1 MTQPSHDDVTRAR
14 LIPPVPVAVA
24 PMAGGPSTP
33 ELVAA
38 VVGAGGGGF
47 LAGGMRTAAQMR
59 AQVDA
64 LRALLGAEGPDR
76 WGVNLFV
83 PDAVNTAIPDA
94 ARTEAARS
102 ARTAA
107 VAAYRADL
115 TADGAADLPTAAD
128 VVPDP
133 DAERAD
139 FDALLT
145 AAEEQAWPLVSF
157 TFGLPAADV
166 FARLAAA
173 GIPAGATVTDATE
186 ARAALEHGAAF
197 LVVQGHRAGG
207 HRGTSDPAAEP
218 TRAELPTV
226 LAAVR
231 DVVGTGAASA
241 APVVAAGG
249 VGTAE
254 EILYLLGILLHPS
267 NQDIPFPLVFT
278 GPASS
283 AEYFEK
289 IDEFLVYTLGE
300 EIRRFYTIITGDP
313 TAVAR
318 TMRDG
323 IQQISEFRRQH
334 QDAFYYNW
342 RLTIAREFQAPFE
355 PTHEAMR
362 SLALHR
368 QQPTHELAANL
379 RRAFSGIVA
388 GNVKEP
394 GIRAIE
400 AHGPFELTAEP
411 ELMQRLDALLSSFVA
426 QGRMKLDGQPYTPC
440 YVLK

>member
-47 LAGGMRTAAQMR
+47 LAGGMRTATQMR
-59 AQVDA
+59 EQVDA

-83 PDAVNTAIPDA
+83 PDAVNTAIPAA
-94 ARTEAARS
+94 ARTEAARA
-102 ARTAA
+102 ARAAA

-133 DAERAD
+133 DAERVD

-207 HRGTSDPAAEP
+207 HRGTSD
-218 TRAELPTV
+218 
-226 LAAVR
+226 
-231 DVVGTGAASA
+231 
-241 APVVAAGG
+241 
-249 VGTAE
+249 
-254 EILYLLGILLHPS
+254 
-267 NQDIPFPLVFT
+267 
-278 GPASS
+278 
-283 AEYFEK
+283 
-289 IDEFLVYTLGE
+289 
-300 EIRRFYTIITGDP
+300 
-313 TAVAR
+313 
-318 TMRDG
+318 
-323 IQQISEFRRQH
+323 
-334 QDAFYYNW
+334 
-342 RLTIAREFQAPFE
+342 
-355 PTHEAMR
+355 
-362 SLALHR
+362 
-368 QQPTHELAANL
+368 
-379 RRAFSGIVA
+379 
-388 GNVKEP
+388 
-394 GIRAIE
+394 
-400 AHGPFELTAEP
+400 
-411 ELMQRLDALLSSFVA
+411 
-426 QGRMKLDGQPYTPC
+426 
-440 YVLK
+440 

>member
-1 MTQPSHDDVTRAR
+1 MTQPFPRDDVTRAR

-47 LAGGMRTAAQMR
+47 LAGGMRTATQMR
-59 AQVDA
+59 EQVDA

-83 PDAVNTAIPDA
+83 PDAVNTAIPAA
-94 ARTEAARS
+94 ARTEAARA
-102 ARTAA
+102 ARAAA

-133 DAERAD
+133 DAERVD

-197 LVVQGHRAGG
+197 LVVQG
-207 HRGTSDPAAEP
+207 
-218 TRAELPTV
+218 
-226 LAAVR
+226 
-231 DVVGTGAASA
+231 
-241 APVVAAGG
+241 
-249 VGTAE
+249 
-254 EILYLLGILLHPS
+254 
-267 NQDIPFPLVFT
+267 
-278 GPASS
+278 
-283 AEYFEK
+283 
-289 IDEFLVYTLGE
+289 
-300 EIRRFYTIITGDP
+300 
-313 TAVAR
+313 
-318 TMRDG
+318 
-323 IQQISEFRRQH
+323 
-334 QDAFYYNW
+334 
-342 RLTIAREFQAPFE
+342 
-355 PTHEAMR
+355 
-362 SLALHR
+362 
-368 QQPTHELAANL
+368 
-379 RRAFSGIVA
+379 
-388 GNVKEP
+388 
-394 GIRAIE
+394 
-400 AHGPFELTAEP
+400 
-411 ELMQRLDALLSSFVA
+411 
-426 QGRMKLDGQPYTPC
+426 
-440 YVLK
+440 

>member
-1 MTQPSHDDVTRAR
+1 MTQPSHPDDVTRAR

-107 VAAYRADL
+107 VAAYRAGL
-115 TADGAADLPTAAD
+115 TADGAAGLPTAAD

-186 ARAALEHGAAF
+186 ARAALDHGAAF

-241 APVVAAGG
+241 MPV
-249 VGTAE
+249 
-254 EILYLLGILLHPS
+254 
-267 NQDIPFPLVFT
+267 
-278 GPASS
+278 
-283 AEYFEK
+283 
-289 IDEFLVYTLGE
+289 
-300 EIRRFYTIITGDP
+300 
-313 TAVAR
+313 
-318 TMRDG
+318 
-323 IQQISEFRRQH
+323 
-334 QDAFYYNW
+334 
-342 RLTIAREFQAPFE
+342 
-355 PTHEAMR
+355 
-362 SLALHR
+362 
-368 QQPTHELAANL
+368 
-379 RRAFSGIVA
+379 
-388 GNVKEP
+388 
-394 GIRAIE
+394 
-400 AHGPFELTAEP
+400 
-411 ELMQRLDALLSSFVA
+411 
-426 QGRMKLDGQPYTPC
+426 
-440 YVLK
+440 

>member
-1 MTQPSHDDVTRAR
+1 MTQPSHPDDVTRAR

-241 APVVAAGG
+241 VPVVAAGG

-254 EILYLLGILLHPS
+254 DVRALLTAGADAVSAGTAFLLTPEAG
-267 NQDIPFPLVFT
+267 T
-278 GPASS
+278 S
-283 AEYFEK
+283 AAH
-289 IDEFLVYTLGE
+289 
-300 EIRRFYTIITGDP
+300 RA
-313 TAVAR
+313 AVAACAAGTRFSADDGRAR
-318 TMRDG
+318 T
-323 IQQISEFRRQH
+323 
-334 QDAFYYNW
+334 A
-342 RLTIAREFQAPFE
+342 LTRAYTGRWA
-355 PTHEAMR
+355 R
-362 SLALHR
+362 SLATAFMAEH
-368 QQPTHELAANL
+368 PDAPAAYPEVNVLTKGL
-379 RRAFSGIVA
+379 RAAAAAA
-388 GNVKEP
+388 GDLERVHLWA
-394 GIRAIE
+394 GTE
-400 AHGPFELTAEP
+400 AHRVREAPAA
-411 ELMQRLDALLSSFVA
+411 D
-426 QGRMKLDGQPYTPC
+426 
-440 YVLK
+440 VLASLAP

>member
-1 MTQPSHDDVTRAR
+1 MTQPSHPDDVTRAR

-107 VAAYRADL
+107 VAAYRAGL
-115 TADGAADLPTAAD
+115 TADGAAGLPTAAD

-186 ARAALEHGAAF
+186 ARAALDHG
-197 LVVQGHRAGG
+197 L
-207 HRGTSDPAAEP
+207 
-218 TRAELPTV
+218 
-226 LAAVR
+226 
-231 DVVGTGAASA
+231 
-241 APVVAAGG
+241 
-249 VGTAE
+249 
-254 EILYLLGILLHPS
+254 
-267 NQDIPFPLVFT
+267 
-278 GPASS
+278 
-283 AEYFEK
+283 
-289 IDEFLVYTLGE
+289 
-300 EIRRFYTIITGDP
+300 
-313 TAVAR
+313 
-318 TMRDG
+318 
-323 IQQISEFRRQH
+323 
-334 QDAFYYNW
+334 
-342 RLTIAREFQAPFE
+342 
-355 PTHEAMR
+355 
-362 SLALHR
+362 SLIH
-368 QQPTHELAANL
+368 
-379 RRAFSGIVA
+379 I
-388 GNVKEP
+388 
-394 GIRAIE
+394 
-400 AHGPFELTAEP
+400 
-411 ELMQRLDALLSSFVA
+411 
-426 QGRMKLDGQPYTPC
+426 
-440 YVLK
+440 